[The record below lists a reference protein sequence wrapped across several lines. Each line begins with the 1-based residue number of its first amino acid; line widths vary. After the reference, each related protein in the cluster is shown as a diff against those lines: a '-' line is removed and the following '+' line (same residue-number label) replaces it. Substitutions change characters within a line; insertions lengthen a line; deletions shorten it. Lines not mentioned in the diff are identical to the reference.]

1 MADNSNPISSGTKSP
16 LDALTQATGQT
27 ATQDKKS
34 KDRTQGIASQEEFLT
49 LLIHQLQNQ
58 DPLDP
63 MKSEEFAVQLAQ
75 FSSLE
80 QLVQINQKLD
90 EGGIG
95 GSGAGSVGTMAS
107 FLGQQVVLKDP
118 NVQISGGKGPGLSV
132 MVPPGVQDVRV
143 DLVDADG
150 RVVGSKQVGAL
161 EAGKQSIALQDV
173 RVPNG
178 SYEPRVVAVDSSG
191 AFVDLDTKVSGI
203 VEGFVIEPDP
213 ALLVNGQQVKLE
225 DIAEVYRPK
234 S

>member
-1 MADNSNPISSGTKSP
+1 MADETKIDGLNTSLLP
-16 LDALTQATGQT
+16 GAAAPAAKEQP
-27 ATQDKKS
+27 KKE
-34 KDRTQGIASQEEFLT
+34 RTEGIASQQEFLT

-63 MKSEEFAVQLAQ
+63 MKSDEFAVQLAQ

-90 EGGIG
+90 EGLG

-118 NVQISGGKGPGLSV
+118 NVQITGGKGPDLNFT
-132 MVPPGVQDVRV
+132 VPPGTQDIRV
-143 DLVDADG
+143 DLVDDTG
-150 RVVGSKQVGAL
+150 RVVASKQVGPL
-161 EAGKQSIALQDV
+161 EAGKQTLSLEGV
-173 RVPNG
+173 RAANG
-178 SYEPRVVAVDSSG
+178 IYTPRVVAVDGSG
-191 AFVDLDTKVSGI
+191 QFIDLDSKVSGI
-203 VEGFVIEPDP
+203 VEGFIIEPDP

-234 S
+234 A